1 MEFIIETPLSPHMA
15 GRSTG
20 LIARDSLLPYM
31 ASRASRFK
39 AGRQSPSLVPSSN
52 HDTICAMSVQ
62 CVHPISVAS
71 RILWT
76 NAEPSS
82 KHGEI
87 CAMSVQCV
95 HPISVAPRI
104 SRTYAEPSSKHGT
117 IGAKSF
123 QSKSSV
129 CFSSPSSKHDPICA
143 VSVQCVRPISVVPR
157 ISWTNAEPSSKHGT
171 ICAMSFQSESSLCFS

>member
-104 SRTYAEPSSKHGT
+104 SWTNAEPSSKHGT
-117 IGAKSF
+117 ICAMSF

-143 VSVQCVRPISVVPR
+143 MSVQCVRPISVVPR
-157 ISWTNAEPSSKHGT
+157 ISWTNAEPSSKHDPLFA
-171 ICAMSFQSESSLCFS
+171 IYV